1 MLPSCLNCASA
12 GWHGHSSAAANSDD
26 RVSQQPASAPW
37 QDHRQRISE
46 QSSNVSKDWLHVS
59 PSAERDPEGAERG
72 NKTEA
77 NHGNA
82 RAKRWTYNRMLRSVA
97 GQTRRLRH
105 LLERISGGAI
115 ANLGRRWRDK

>member
-1 MLPSCLNCASA
+1 MTGLL
-12 GWHGHSSAAANSDD
+12 AAA
-26 RVSQQPASAPW
+26 RERAMAGPPSADIRTIVQCFQELAPCF
-37 QDHRQRISE
+37 
-46 QSSNVSKDWLHVS
+46 

-77 NHGNA
+77 NRGNA
-82 RAKRWTYNRMLRSVA
+82 RAKRWPHNRMLESVA

-115 ANLGRRWRDK
+115 ANLGRRWRDKGEGRNAAERL